1 MNTRASFTNLTT
13 TAVIAYAVLT
23 ILTLVARIFTTG
35 TALATELGERF
46 VQAGEAACA
55 AARTS
60 GSRPDQPTPGFYGTT
75 THAYN
80 AAAGGAQ

>member
-1 MNTRASFTNLTT
+1 MNTRAQFADLTT

-23 ILTLVARIFTTG
+23 ILTLIARIVTTG
-35 TALATELGERF
+35 IALATELGERF

-60 GSRPDQPTPGFYGTT
+60 GTRPDQPTPGFYGTT
-75 THAYN
+75 TRAYN
-80 AAAGGAQ
+80 AAARGGR